1 MDTNLIGLHGGPPAQ
16 EPSVGDVS
24 RDAQRAHDI
33 AGPAPRPVPRPEHGP
48 RAGWLLSTVVAVGAA
63 WVAGWVVGVSWA
75 WRQMSW
81 HWW

>member
-1 MDTNLIGLHGGPPAQ
+1 MDTNLVGLHDGPTAQ

-33 AGPAPRPVPRPEHGP
+33 AGPAPRPVHGHQ
-48 RAGWLLSTVVAVGAA
+48 AGWILSTVAGVGAA
-63 WVAGWVVGVSWA
+63 WVVGWVVGVSWA
-75 WRQMSW
+75 WRHMSW

>member
-1 MDTNLIGLHGGPPAQ
+1 MDTNLIGLHGGPTAQ
-16 EPSVGDVS
+16 EASVGDVS
-24 RDAQRAHDI
+24 RDAQQAHDI
-33 AGPAPRPVPRPEHGP
+33 GEPAPRPVHGP
-48 RAGWLLSTVVAVGAA
+48 RAGWLLSTVAAVGAA